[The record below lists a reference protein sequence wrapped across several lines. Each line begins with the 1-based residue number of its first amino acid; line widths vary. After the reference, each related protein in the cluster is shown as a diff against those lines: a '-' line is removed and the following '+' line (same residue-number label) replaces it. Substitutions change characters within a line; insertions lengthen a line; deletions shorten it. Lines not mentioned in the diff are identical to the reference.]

1 MGRRVLVSV
10 LIATLAAHVALAESR
25 QQSVATPPE
34 RVAGLLSLPEVFGNG
49 PCDRFVA
56 KDVPLHSSPE
66 APASGAIRVATPW
79 TFPPEGGC
87 QGLEVHARR
96 PDSEAALALPVEEFE
111 YESAGAVVLEQRGP
125 WFRVRLADGSAWLR
139 ATERDRFHPLERLLK
154 EGLTYLTSDW
164 NGQLSSQPSGRGRKA
179 RAAGQAETSVRVS
192 RSTWAHG
199 GLWLYVEVMSHSGCE
214 GGDEPRVVDRG
225 WVPAQAPSGARVI
238 WFYSRGC

>member
-1 MGRRVLVSV
+1 M
-10 LIATLAAHVALAESR
+10 IATLPHVGQAELHR
-25 QQSVATPPE
+25 QDTTATGRE
-34 RVAGLLSLPEVFGNG
+34 RLAGLLSLPEVFGDG

-56 KDVPLHSSPE
+56 EDVPLYASPE
-66 APASGAIRVATPW
+66 APSAGAIRVVTPW

-96 PDSEAALALPVEEFE
+96 SEAETPLPLPVEEFE
-111 YESAGAVVLEQRGP
+111 YESVGAIVLEQRGR

-154 EGLTYLTSDW
+154 DGLTYLTSDW
-164 NGQLSSQPSGRGRKA
+164 DRQLSSQPAGRVRKA
-179 RAAGQAETSVRVS
+179 RVAGQAETSVRVI
-192 RSTWAHG
+192 RSTLANG
-199 GLWLYVEVMSHSGCE
+199 ELWLYVEVMSHSGCE

-225 WVPAQAPSGARVI
+225 WVPAQGPSGLRVI